1 MSAGRSD
8 WSRALSAGMPVVMPD
23 GQLGFIRGK
32 ALGFVQLV
40 DAKGTA
46 LPMLPL
52 GSVSRMLM
60 TADNA
65 PPDTPRADGLEERL
79 TPHAREKAEEAIEIV
94 RMVETGLRPDQ
105 QDGDKPADELNPAL
119 VPEQRRRVKAIATL
133 KAPIWDLPYKSAK
146 RRIDRIL
153 KRSSGGLVTLV
164 DTRYIKPTQD
174 RQHPDMQW
182 WVQQWLIARAEE
194 TTVHG
199 TSIYLTFRIWLAANH
214 EDVACPPERTFA
226 EICTRIYAEHPE
238 LSPRWSKKTQLST
251 ARKPKVSH
259 SPRKPLEPGELWL
272 GDTTTTNILLRDP
285 LNRPGRD
292 RQYRA
297 EKTKLIDAATRLV
310 VGRSIAESTTG
321 FGIGLALADAFASMV
336 DPRQTVVVDG
346 RTYPRPFIGLPRALS
361 RYPIPPRRLLMDN
374 GKPWLSHYIV
384 SQLERLRI
392 DVEHARVRDPRA
404 KARIERS
411 FDSDKTMM
419 EEFQPGFVGGSVH
432 GRGPAAEGM
441 ALLTFEEYWQRDG
454 DWTDLWN
461 FREHRGLAS
470 ETGRSVSPY
479 QLWAEGAQR
488 LGAIEVPIWENEWIR
503 FLPSFTQKMSPY
515 GVVHK
520 HQMFN
525 APIIEALLNV
535 PGAAPARTYKFHFNP
550 ADLRQIYC
558 FDPDGQAYEV
568 PWVMRT
574 EETPQFGAHA
584 VTFMDA
590 ERMDVTM
597 SIREYQ
603 DLMVHYLIRWQD
615 ENGHAAIRWSLASRN
630 ENMHT
635 SAIEDLRSIDVGHVV
650 TSDTNLV
657 ALPPYGWQEEV
668 DDDVDDYDE
677 DPFASFG

>member
-1 MSAGRSD
+1 
-8 WSRALSAGMPVVMPD
+8 MPVVMPD
-23 GQLGFIRGK
+23 GSTAFIQGV
-32 ALGFVQLV
+32 AFGFVQLI
-40 DAKGTA
+40 DAKGA
-46 LPMLPL
+46 SLPML
-52 GSVSRMLM
+52 SIRAVAQMLM
-60 TADNA
+60 TAENA
-65 PPDTPRADGLEERL
+65 PPDTPRAVDLEDRL
-79 TPHAREKAEEAIEIV
+79 SPEARRKADEALEIV
-94 RMVETGLRPDQ
+94 RMVETGLRADQ
-105 QDGDKPADELNPAL
+105 KDGD
-119 VPEQRRRVKAIATL
+119 VPEDEFNPNLVRERHQRVAAIARL
-133 KAPIWDLPYKSAK
+133 KAAVWDVDYKSAK

-153 KRSSGGLVTLV
+153 KRSGGGLVGLV

-182 WVQQWLIARAEE
+182 WVQQWLIARAEQ

-199 TSIYLTFRIWLAANH
+199 TTMWMTFRIWLAANH
-214 EDVACPPERTFA
+214 EDVECPPERTFA
-226 EICTRIYAEHPE
+226 EICNRIYAENPE
-238 LSPRWSKKTQLST
+238 LSPKWSKKTQLSS

-259 SPRKPLEPGELWL
+259 SPRKPEQPGELWL
-272 GDTTTTNILLRDP
+272 ADTTTVNILLRDP
-285 LNRPGRD
+285 FNRPGRD

-297 EKTKLIDAATRLV
+297 EKTKIIDAATRLV

-336 DPRQTVVVDG
+336 DPRQTIVVDG

-361 RYPIPPRRLLMDN
+361 RFPIPPRRLLMDN
-374 GKPWLSHYIV
+374 GKPWLSHYLV

-392 DVEHARVRDPRA
+392 DIEHARVRDPRA

-411 FDSDKTMM
+411 FLSDLTMM
-419 EEFQPGFVGGSVH
+419 EESQPGFIGGSIH

-441 ALLTFEEYWQRDG
+441 AVLTYEEYWKRDG
-454 DWTDLWN
+454 EFTDAWN

-470 ETGRSVSPY
+470 ETGRRVSPY
-479 QLWAEGAQR
+479 QLWVEGAQR
-488 LGAIEVPIWENEWIR
+488 LGTIEVPIWENEWIR
-503 FLPSFTQKMSPY
+503 FLPSFTQKIGPY

-584 VTFMDA
+584 VAFMDA
-590 ERMDVTM
+590 ERSDVTM
-597 SIREYQ
+597 SVREYQ

-615 ENGHAAIRWSLASRN
+615 ENGHAATRWSLASRN
-630 ENMHT
+630 EDMHT
-635 SAIEDLRSIDVGHVV
+635 SAIEDLRSIDVGHIV
-650 TSDTNLV
+650 TSDTNQV
-657 ALPPYGWQEEV
+657 VLPPYEWQQEV
-668 DDDVDDYDE
+668 DDDEDDYDE
-677 DPFASFG
+677 DPFANFG